1 MRWGRGGWSAFSDD
15 PGLEIHGNFEVEL
28 FHFVSRTQ
36 DDCEIRRR
44 RPHWRTSNYMTH
56 IAGDSKHT
64 HSGTPHITF
73 TLPGPEDLVTQISV
87 TDFTPKAASTAEAT
101 PVTIAGPNMNE

>member
-1 MRWGRGGWSAFSDD
+1 
-15 PGLEIHGNFEVEL
+15 
-28 FHFVSRTQ
+28 
-36 DDCEIRRR
+36 
-44 RPHWRTSNYMTH
+44 MTH